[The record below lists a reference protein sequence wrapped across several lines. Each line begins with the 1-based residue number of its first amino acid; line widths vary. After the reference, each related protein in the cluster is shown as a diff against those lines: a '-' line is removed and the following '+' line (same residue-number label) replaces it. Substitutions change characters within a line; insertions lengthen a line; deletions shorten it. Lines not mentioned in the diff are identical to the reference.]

1 MIIIKYKWLD
11 GEKEESIEDIDCP
24 MPISQLV
31 FSIMQRKRKTNK
43 HLELMPLIN
52 DAINYEMEQY
62 GLDTLTIVWRDN
74 DE

>member
-1 MIIIKYKWLD
+1 
-11 GEKEESIEDIDCP
+11 
-24 MPISQLV
+24 
-31 FSIMQRKRKTNK
+31 MQRKRKTNK